1 MQPVNK
7 EALKKK
13 VKMLI
18 EAVNR
23 FDLPEEE
30 KRLSELE
37 VLLKRLE
44 SQDYDDD
51 LDATLKLV
59 IHHYE
64 KILPLQKLGQH
75 TKFIQEYLDKNG

>member
-1 MQPVNK
+1 MQPLSK
-7 EALKKK
+7 DALKKK

-44 SQDYDDD
+44 SQDYDDE
-51 LDATLKLV
+51 LDATLKTV
-59 IHHYE
+59 INHYE
-64 KILPLQKLGQH
+64 KLLPLQKLGQN
-75 TKFIQEYLDKNG
+75 TRFIQEYLDKNG